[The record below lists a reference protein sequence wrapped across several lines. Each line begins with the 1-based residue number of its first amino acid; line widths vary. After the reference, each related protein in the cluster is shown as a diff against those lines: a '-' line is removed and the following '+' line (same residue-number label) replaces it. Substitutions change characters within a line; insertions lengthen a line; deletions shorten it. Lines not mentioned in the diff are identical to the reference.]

1 MSRIRAECRPA
12 LVGGSHLVIDHETT
26 FLVFSCTGGKLQCD
40 ITSSLMSHVSVKDV
54 VVVGDV

>member
-1 MSRIRAECRPA
+1 M
-12 LVGGSHLVIDHETT
+12 IDHETT
-26 FLVFSCTGGKLQCD
+26 LLVFSCTGGKLQCD